1 MDFMKMLEDW
11 RRILG
16 RSVFVFHIMSVAM
29 GLVVLFSVTSFPYLN
44 GSFPENVELGY
55 AFVGGLLGF
64 FASCAFGG
72 AVRYAFY
79 GDFKLMPSRSFRHY
93 FSGDG
98 EGEQSA
104 YIAQAL
110 PARSQRGHDD
120 DLIDGV
126 GEMLSSGDVD
136 GFMELFN
143 RFQSTQTIPPGEI
156 SDELTPRIR
165 ELGLERNCEEL
176 WEQGY
181 TVIEDAAPSE
191 YWQELRK
198 MILKAGYPGARGS
211 DLMEKY
217 SNVVAEATINPKMM
231 ALAEFSVGAGFILSN
246 VASSIRRKG
255 DRNIGLHCDQVW
267 HPVPFP
273 DSNLFLTACWACD
286 DFTLESGATTVV
298 PGSASFRRPPNMEEV
313 ATSIETV
320 PIECKAGSIAVWDG
334 RTWHDNA
341 DRTIDGERA
350 VLHVSYT
357 RLAMRQMEVYS
368 RSVQDKLIEQFGEP
382 MAQLMSRYDFLA
394 KPEGKANLDGFMR
407 AIAYAR
413 R

>member
-1 MDFMKMLEDW
+1 MDFIKMLEDW

-16 RSVFVFHIMSVAM
+16 RSVFVFHIMSVVM
-29 GLVVLFSVTSFPYLN
+29 GVVVMFSVMSLPYLN
-44 GSFPENVELGY
+44 GSSPSNTELGY
-55 AFVGGLLGF
+55 AFVGGVLCFL
-64 FASCAFGG
+64 ASCAFGG
-72 AVRYAFY
+72 GIRYAFY
-79 GDFKLMPSRSFRHY
+79 GDFMLMPSRSFRDY
-93 FSGDG
+93 FSGDDQD
-98 EGEQSA
+98 EPSA
-104 YIAQAL
+104 YIAQSL
-110 PARSQRGHDD
+110 PTRSQRGADD

-126 GEMLSSGDVD
+126 GEIVSRGDTD

-143 RFQSTQTIPPGEI
+143 GFQSAQTVAPGEI
-156 SDELTPRIR
+156 SDELAPRIR

-181 TVIEDAAPSE
+181 TVIEDAAPPE

-198 MILKAGYPGARGS
+198 TILKAGHPGAMGS
-211 DLMEKY
+211 TLMEKY
-217 SNVVAEATINPKMM
+217 PNVAEATINPKMM

-298 PGSASFRRPPNMEEV
+298 PGSASFRRPPNLEEV
-313 ATSIETV
+313 ATTKTV

-368 RSVQDKLIEQFGEP
+368 RSVQDRLIEQFGEP
-382 MAQLMSRYDFLA
+382 MAQLMTRYDFLS
-394 KPEGKANLDGFMR
+394 KPEGKANVDGFMR

>member
-1 MDFMKMLEDW
+1 MDFVKMLEDW

-16 RSVFVFHIMSVAM
+16 RSVFVFHIMSVFM
-29 GLVVLFSVTSFPYLN
+29 GVVVLFSVMSLPYLN
-44 GSFPENVELGY
+44 GSSPSNTELGY
-55 AFVGGLLGF
+55 AFVGGVVCFL
-64 FASCAFGG
+64 ASCAFGG
-72 AVRYAFY
+72 GIRYAFY
-79 GDFKLMPSRSFRHY
+79 GDFMLMPSRSFRDY
-93 FSGDG
+93 FSGDDQD
-98 EGEQSA
+98 EQSA
-104 YIAQAL
+104 YIAQSL
-110 PARSQRGHDD
+110 PTRSQRGADD

-126 GEMLSSGDVD
+126 GEILSRGDTD

-143 RFQSTQTIPPGEI
+143 GFQSTQTVAPGEI
-156 SDELTPRIR
+156 SDELAPRIR

-181 TVIEDAAPSE
+181 TVIEDAAPTE

-198 MILKAGYPGARGS
+198 TILKAGHPGAMGS
-211 DLMEKY
+211 TLMEKY
-217 SNVVAEATINPKMM
+217 PNVAEATINPKMM

-298 PGSASFRRPPNMEEV
+298 PGSASFRRPPNLEEV
-313 ATSIETV
+313 ATTKTV

-368 RSVQDKLIEQFGEP
+368 RSIQDRLIEQFGEP
-382 MAQLMSRYDFLA
+382 MAQLMTRYDFLS
-394 KPEGKANLDGFMR
+394 KPEGKANVDGFMR
-407 AIAYAR
+407 AVAYAR

>member
-1 MDFMKMLEDW
+1 MDFIKMLEDW

-16 RSVFVFHIMSVAM
+16 RSVFVFHIMSVVM
-29 GLVVLFSVTSFPYLN
+29 GVVVLFSVMSLPYLN
-44 GSFPENVELGY
+44 GSSPSNTELGY
-55 AFVGGLLGF
+55 AFVGGVLCFL
-64 FASCAFGG
+64 ASCAFGG
-72 AVRYAFY
+72 GIRYAFY
-79 GDFKLMPSRSFRHY
+79 GDFMLMPSRSFRDY
-93 FSGDG
+93 FSGDDQD
-98 EGEQSA
+98 EQSA
-104 YIAQAL
+104 YIAQSL
-110 PARSQRGHDD
+110 PTRSQRGADD

-126 GEMLSSGDVD
+126 GEILSRGDTD

-143 RFQSTQTIPPGEI
+143 GFQSTQTVAPGEI
-156 SDELTPRIR
+156 SDELAPRIR

-181 TVIEDAAPSE
+181 TVIEDAAPPE

-198 MILKAGYPGARGS
+198 TILKAGHPGALGS
-211 DLMEKY
+211 TLMEKY
-217 SNVVAEATINPKMM
+217 PNVAEATINPKMM

-298 PGSASFRRPPNMEEV
+298 PGSASFRRPPNLEEV
-313 ATSIETV
+313 ATTETV

-368 RSVQDKLIEQFGEP
+368 RSVQDRLIEQFGEP
-382 MAQLMSRYDFLA
+382 MAQLMTRYDFLS
-394 KPEGKANLDGFMR
+394 KPEGKANVDGFMR

>member
-1 MDFMKMLEDW
+1 MDFTKMLEDW

-16 RSVFVFHIMSVAM
+16 RSVFVFHIMSVVM
-29 GLVVLFSVTSFPYLN
+29 GVVVLFSVMSLPYLN
-44 GSFPENVELGY
+44 GSSPSNTELGY
-55 AFVGGLLGF
+55 AFVGGVLCFL
-64 FASCAFGG
+64 ASCAFGG
-72 AVRYAFY
+72 GIRYAVY
-79 GDFKLMPSRSFRHY
+79 GDFMLMPSRSFRDY
-93 FSGDG
+93 FSGDDQA
-98 EGEQSA
+98 EQSA
-104 YIAQAL
+104 YIAQSL
-110 PARSQRGHDD
+110 PTRSQRGADD

-126 GEMLSSGDVD
+126 GEMLSTGDVD
-136 GFMELFN
+136 GFMDLFN
-143 RFQSTQTIPPGEI
+143 RLQSTETVAPGEI
-156 SDELTPRIR
+156 SDELAPRIR

-181 TVIEDAAPSE
+181 TVIEDATPSE

-198 MILKAGYPGARGS
+198 TILKAGYPGALGS
-211 DLMEKY
+211 TLMGKY
-217 SNVVAEATINPKMM
+217 PNIAEAAVNPKMM

-313 ATSIETV
+313 ATIKRI

-341 DRTIDGERA
+341 ERTIDGDRA

-368 RSVQDKLIEQFGEP
+368 RSVQDRLIEQFGEP
-382 MAQLMSRYDFLA
+382 MAQLMGRYDFLA
-394 KPEGKANLDGFMR
+394 KPEGKANSDGFMR
-407 AIAYAR
+407 AVAYAR

>member
-1 MDFMKMLEDW
+1 MDFMKMLENW

-16 RSVFVFHIMSVAM
+16 RSVFVFHIMSVVM
-29 GLVVLFSVTSFPYLN
+29 GVVVLVSVMSLPYLSASTPSN
-44 GSFPENVELGY
+44 AELGY
-55 AFVGGLLGF
+55 ACVGGVFCF

-72 AVRYAFY
+72 GVRYAFY
-79 GDFKLMPSRSFRHY
+79 GDFKLMPGRSFRLY
-93 FSGDG
+93 FSGDDDA
-98 EGEQSA
+98 EHSA

-110 PARSQRGHDD
+110 PTRSQRGADD
-120 DLIDGV
+120 DLIERV
-126 GEMLSSGDVD
+126 GEMVSTGDAD
-136 GFMELFN
+136 GFMDLFN
-143 RFQSTQTIPPGEI
+143 RFQSAKTVAPGEI
-156 SDELTPRIR
+156 SDELAPRIR

-181 TVIEDAAPSE
+181 TVIEDATPSE

-198 MILKAGYPGARGS
+198 TILKAGYPGALGS
-211 DLMEKY
+211 TLMGKY
-217 SNVVAEATINPKMM
+217 PNVAEAAVNPKMM

-313 ATSIETV
+313 ATIKRI

-341 DRTIDGERA
+341 ERTIDGDRA

-368 RSVQDKLIEQFGEP
+368 RSVQDRLIEQFGEP
-382 MAQLMSRYDFLA
+382 MAQLMGCYDFLA
-394 KPEGKANLDGFMR
+394 KPEGKANSDGFMR
-407 AIAYAR
+407 AVAYAR

>member
-1 MDFMKMLEDW
+1 
-11 RRILG
+11 
-16 RSVFVFHIMSVAM
+16 
-29 GLVVLFSVTSFPYLN
+29 
-44 GSFPENVELGY
+44 
-55 AFVGGLLGF
+55 
-64 FASCAFGG
+64 
-72 AVRYAFY
+72 
-79 GDFKLMPSRSFRHY
+79 
-93 FSGDG
+93 
-98 EGEQSA
+98 
-104 YIAQAL
+104 
-110 PARSQRGHDD
+110 
-120 DLIDGV
+120 
-126 GEMLSSGDVD
+126 
-136 GFMELFN
+136 
-143 RFQSTQTIPPGEI
+143 
-156 SDELTPRIR
+156 
-165 ELGLERNCEEL
+165 
-176 WEQGY
+176 
-181 TVIEDAAPSE
+181 
-191 YWQELRK
+191 
-198 MILKAGYPGARGS
+198 
-211 DLMEKY
+211 
-217 SNVVAEATINPKMM
+217 MM

-313 ATSIETV
+313 ATAKTV

-368 RSVQDKLIEQFGEP
+368 RSVQDRLIEQFGEP
-382 MAQLMSRYDFLA
+382 MAQLMTRYDFLS
-394 KPEGKANLDGFMR
+394 KPEGKADADGFMR